1 MSRAQHRTIAGIPD
15 EVTNRGD
22 LLTRDEAVAI
32 LGIKPQTLYCYVSRG
47 FIRRVPQSDGR
58 SSFYLREDV
67 ENVRAKSA
75 ARSGHGPAAAS
86 AMRWGEPVIGTGI
99 TEITEQGPRYRNRLA
114 TELARSRFGFENI
127 AEFLWGGDLAEE
139 PVRWRRVDPPDGF
152 TRALAEASALHP
164 RPHLLQLLTMA
175 CTALGIAEGSR
186 RERIQSGATP
196 VQAARRLIRTLTG
209 TFGFPGPLRA
219 FVDLEDG
226 EPIAEGLLRAM
237 DIAAS
242 PERTR
247 ALNAALVLV
256 ADHERRS
263 PLLHRRGAPYAAGN
277 PHRARL
283 RQARAG
289 FCRFGAP
296 RTNRFASA
304 GDARSGPR
312 SARIQSPALSSWRS
326 SCEHADRTGA
336 RTGRREYRRAPNARV
351 ARPHGRGIRAASQ
364 YRMRPGF
371 RCARIGPSG
380 AGCRRNIRAGT
391 LCRLGG
397 ARNGAAPRRI
407 HDPSAR
413 AFCQSRAA
421 LGGTSFQPRETMMRP
436 GPQTPPDRFWR
447 ER

>member
-226 EPIAEGLLRAM
+226 E
-237 DIAAS
+237 
-242 PERTR
+242 
-247 ALNAALVLV
+247 V
-256 ADHERRS
+256 
-263 PLLHRRGAPYAAGN
+263 
-277 PHRARL
+277 
-283 RQARAG
+283 
-289 FCRFGAP
+289 
-296 RTNRFASA
+296 
-304 GDARSGPR
+304 
-312 SARIQSPALSSWRS
+312 
-326 SCEHADRTGA
+326 
-336 RTGRREYRRAPNARV
+336 GRRVAADDLRRVLAAV
-351 ARPHGRGIRAASQ
+351 AQRDGYA
-364 YRMRPGF
+364 
-371 RCARIGPSG
+371 
-380 AGCRRNIRAGT
+380 
-391 LCRLGG
+391 L
-397 ARNGAAPRRI
+397 RRI
-407 HDPSAR
+407 AVIVGHDVVIGDDVTLVIDDEAGADTAAR
-413 AFCQSRAA
+413 R
-421 LGGTSFQPRETMMRP
+421 
-436 GPQTPPDRFWR
+436 
-447 ER
+447 

>member
-22 LLTRDEAVAI
+22 LLTRDEAVAV

-256 ADHERRS
+256 ADHELN
-263 PLLHRRGAPYAAGN
+263 PATFAA
-277 PHRARL
+277 RIA
-283 RQARAG
+283 
-289 FCRFGAP
+289 
-296 RTNRFASA
+296 ASA
-304 GDARSGPR
+304 SADLHCCIGAALHTQQGTLIGRACDRLEQVFAD
-312 SARIQSPALSSWRS
+312 SARPEQIVSRVRETLEA
-326 SCEHADRTGA
+326 
-336 RTGRREYRRAPNARV
+336 GREVPGFNHRLY
-351 ARPHGRGIRAASQ
+351 PHGDPRAS
-364 YRMRPGF
+364 MLIEL
-371 RCARIGPSG
+371 ARE
-380 AGCRRNIRAGT
+380 
-391 LCRLGG
+391 LGG
-397 ARNGAAPRRI
+397 ANIGVRRMLESLARMDEEFELHPSIECGLVFVARALGLPGQVAGGIFALGRCAGWVAHVMEQRLAGFMIRPRARFAKAAPPWGELR
-407 HDPSAR
+407 S
-413 AFCQSRAA
+413 S
-421 LGGTSFQPRETMMRP
+421 P
-436 GPQTPPDRFWR
+436 GKQ
-447 ER
+447 

>member
-1 MSRAQHRTIAGIPD
+1 MS
-15 EVTNRGD
+15 D

-226 EPIAEGLLRAM
+226 EPIAEGTGLRGGRDDVIDGRERPVRIGDRHPVLAQHVERLRARHFVHEVQS
-237 DIAAS
+237 DEQLRLSA
-242 PERTR
+242 RQR
-247 ALNAALVLV
+247 ADGMGVPDFAEKGLSHDSSLEYT
-256 ADHERRS
+256 DGRIS
-263 PLLHRRGAPYAAGN
+263 
-277 PHRARL
+277 
-283 RQARAG
+283 
-289 FCRFGAP
+289 RFG
-296 RTNRFASA
+296 F
-304 GDARSGPR
+304 
-312 SARIQSPALSSWRS
+312 
-326 SCEHADRTGA
+326 
-336 RTGRREYRRAPNARV
+336 
-351 ARPHGRGIRAASQ
+351 
-364 YRMRPGF
+364 
-371 RCARIGPSG
+371 
-380 AGCRRNIRAGT
+380 
-391 LCRLGG
+391 
-397 ARNGAAPRRI
+397 
-407 HDPSAR
+407 
-413 AFCQSRAA
+413 
-421 LGGTSFQPRETMMRP
+421 
-436 GPQTPPDRFWR
+436 RFWR
-447 ER
+447 ADVHFTRVPGIIGVGGVSKDLGETNLSGVSARFKVLAGR